1 MRHTTASAPTL
12 NGTGGCL
19 PRRNAL
25 TGLQLEMVIS
35 AAQRALSDEGRDIT
49 PSRVAKIV
57 QRFTEALHGS
67 RLGWCEFL
75 EAKRNQR
82 WLRGDPVLV
91 RVVSY
96 LDPTGEKAVNRVMR
110 ERGW

>member
-1 MRHTTASAPTL
+1 MGLHLWRMCVGDGGCAMSTPASAQSR
-12 NGTGGCL
+12 NGTGGCP

-35 AAQRALSDEGRDIT
+35 AAQRALTDGGRDIT
-49 PSRVAKIV
+49 PTRVAKIV
-57 QRFTEALHGS
+57 QRFTEALRRS

-91 RVVSY
+91 RTITY
-96 LDPTGEKAVNRVMR
+96 
-110 ERGW
+110 